1 MNVRE
6 NLKYQERIVVK
17 VGTSSLSFTNGKM
30 NYSRLEKLTMILADL
45 VSCEKEIVL
54 VSSGAVGVGAGRL
67 KMQEPPE
74 ALVPRQALA
83 AIGQVELIR
92 IYQKFFDEY
101 NQMIAQVLLTRDGLD
116 DEVRRNNARN
126 TLNELLKMK
135 IIPIIN
141 ENDTVS
147 TAEIQFG
154 DNDNLSA
161 KVAVLLDAGLL
172 IMLSDIDGLFSGDPK
187 KVESAKIIS
196 VVKEFTEEIE
206 QYAIQSTSTF
216 SRGGMV
222 TKIQAARYCTDNGVD
237 VAIINGNDPVNI
249 PRIISG
255 KEIGTLFLSN
265 KSLVK

>member
-1 MNVRE
+1 MQVRE
-6 NLKYQERIVVK
+6 KLKDIERIVVK
-17 VGTSSLSFTNGKM
+17 VGTSSLSFPNGKM
-30 NYSRLEKLTMILADL
+30 NYSRMEKLTMILSEL

-101 NQMIAQVLLTRDGLD
+101 NQMVAQVLLTRDGLD
-116 DEVRRNNARN
+116 DETRRNNAKN

-161 KVAVLLDAGLL
+161 KVAVLLNAGLL

-187 KVESAKIIS
+187 KDESAKIIS
-196 VVKEFTEEIE
+196 VVPEFNDEIE
-206 QYAIQSTSTF
+206 RYAIHTTSTF
-216 SRGGMV
+216 GKGGMA
-222 TKIQAARYCTDNGVD
+222 TKIQAARFCADNGVD
-237 VAIINGNDPVNI
+237 VAVINGDDPVNI
-249 PRIISG
+249 HRILTG
-255 KEIGTLFLSN
+255 EEIGTLFLSRQ
-265 KSLVK
+265 SLV

>member
-6 NLKYQERIVVK
+6 KLKYQKRIVVK
-17 VGTSSLSFTNGKM
+17 VGTSSLSFPNGKL
-30 NYSRLEKLTMILADL
+30 NFSRMEKLAMILADL
-45 VSCEKEIVL
+45 VSCEKEVVL

-126 TLNELLKMK
+126 TLNELLVMK
-135 IIPIIN
+135 IIPVIN

-161 KVAVLLDAGLL
+161 KVAVMLDAGLL

-187 KVESAKIIS
+187 KDESARIIS
-196 VVKEFTEEIE
+196 VVREFTEEIE
-206 QYAIQSTSTF
+206 QYAIRSTSTF

-222 TKIQAARYCTDNGVD
+222 AKIQAARFCNDNGVD

-249 PRIISG
+249 SRIVSG
-255 KEIGTLFLSN
+255 KEIGTLFVSG
-265 KSLVK
+265 KSLVN

>member
-1 MNVRE
+1 MNIRE
-6 NLKYQERIVVK
+6 KLKYTERIIVK
-17 VGTSSLSFTNGKM
+17 VGTSTLSFPNGKM
-30 NYSRLEKLTMILADL
+30 NYSRMEKLAMILSEL

-101 NQMIAQVLLTRDGLD
+101 NQMVAQVLLTRDGLD
-116 DEVRRNNARN
+116 DEIRRNNARN
-126 TLNELLKMK
+126 TMNELLKMK

-161 KVAVLLDAGLL
+161 KVAVLLNASLL

-187 KVESAKIIS
+187 KDESAKIIS
-196 VVKEFTEEIE
+196 VVHKFDDEIE
-206 QYAIQSTSTF
+206 QFAIHSPSTF
-216 SRGGMV
+216 SRGGMA

-249 PRIISG
+249 HRILSG
-255 KEIGTLFLSN
+255 KEIGTLFLSS
-265 KSLVK
+265 KSLV

>member
-1 MNVRE
+1 MNIRE
-6 NLKYQERIVVK
+6 KLKYTERIVIK
-17 VGTSSLSFTNGKM
+17 VGTSSLSFPNGKM
-30 NYSRLEKLTMILADL
+30 NYSRIEKLTMILSEL
-45 VSCEKEIVL
+45 VSCEREIVM

-101 NQMIAQVLLTRDGLD
+101 NQMVAQVLLTRDGMD
-116 DEVRRNNARN
+116 DESRRNNAKN
-126 TLNELLKMK
+126 TLNQLLKMN

-161 KVAVLLDAGLL
+161 KVAVLLNAGLL
-172 IMLSDIDGLFSGDPK
+172 IMLSDIDGLYSGDPK
-187 KVESAKIIS
+187 KDESAEIVS
-196 VVKEFTEEIE
+196 VVQEYSDEIE
-206 QYAIQSTSTF
+206 QYAIHSTSTF
-216 SRGGMV
+216 SKGGMA
-222 TKIQAARYCTDNGVD
+222 TKIQAARYCTDNGVH
-237 VAIINGNDPVNI
+237 VAIINGDDPVNI
-249 PRIISG
+249 HRILSG
-255 KEIGTLFLSN
+255 KEIGTLFLSC
-265 KSLVK
+265 KSYV

>member
-1 MNVRE
+1 MSIRE
-6 NLKYQERIVVK
+6 KLKHAERIVIK
-17 VGTSSLSFTNGKM
+17 VGTSSLSFPNGKM
-30 NYSRLEKLTMILADL
+30 NYTRIEKLTMVLSEL
-45 VSCEKEIVL
+45 VSSEKEIIV

-74 ALVPRQALA
+74 ALIPRQALA

-101 NQMIAQVLLTRDGLD
+101 NQMVAQVLLTRDGMD
-116 DEVRRNNARN
+116 DESRRNNAKN
-126 TLNELLKMK
+126 TLNQLLKMN

-161 KVAVLLDAGLL
+161 KVAVLLNTDLL
-172 IMLSDIDGLFSGDPK
+172 IMLSDIDGLYSGDPK
-187 KVESAKIIS
+187 KERSAEIIS
-196 VVKEFTEEIE
+196 IVQEYNDEIE
-206 QYAIQSTSTF
+206 QYAIHSTSTF
-216 SRGGMV
+216 SKGGMA
-222 TKIQAARYCTDNGVD
+222 TKIQAARYCMDNGVD

-249 PRIISG
+249 HRILSG
-255 KEIGTLFLSN
+255 KEIGTLFVSCR
-265 KSLVK
+265 SYV